1 MGIVLGLRQRVRRL
15 RWRMGRWLSLGAV
28 LLALALALPA
38 AALAHEH
45 RTVHGYEL
53 TVGFNVEPAYVGQI
67 NGVFLQVMKQAAPGA
82 EGHDG
87 GHGEHAHAMVAAGA
101 NMAVAVAAEADP
113 FGGVNVHIMPT
124 GFKFTPENANGPD
137 VPGEGHAHVYVDGE
151 KVERVYT
158 PWFHL
163 TDIAPGMH
171 TVRVTLNANSHGDH
185 AVQGQI
191 VEATT
196 QVNVPEATTQAQGEG
211 RQVAADGH
219 MSVAIMLEPDP
230 LGGANLTVVPH
241 GFAFAAQNVNKPH
254 VSGEGYARVYVNGV
268 AIGRLYGPAMHL
280 GNLTQGMNE
289 VRVTLNANTHED
301 YTVNSQVVQATATV
315 HVEQGDATDGNKE
328 GDDGHTHAAMVPV
341 EGLEATLTVLVAA
354 GGSEPREFPLRAV
367 YGAPGAYV
375 ADFVPTRT
383 GSYIFT
389 FTGTI
394 EGNPINERFESG
406 PGRFDDVRPITT
418 IQFPE
423 PLPSSTELQ
432 EELTV
437 ARAAIGTAQALAFGG
452 LGAGAIA
459 VLAAGMAML
468 MASRRR

>member
-28 LLALALALPA
+28 LLALALASPA
-38 AALAHEH
+38 VALAHEH
-45 RTVHGYEL
+45 RTVQGYEL
-53 TVGFNVEPAYVGQI
+53 IVGFNVEPAYIGQI
-67 NGVFLQVMKQAAPGA
+67 NGAFLQVMQPAAPGA
-82 EGHDG
+82 EGQGDKESDG
-87 GHGEHAHAMVAAGA
+87 GHA
-101 NMAVAVAAEADP
+101 
-113 FGGVNVHIMPT
+113 
-124 GFKFTPENANGPD
+124 
-137 VPGEGHAHVYVDGE
+137 
-151 KVERVYT
+151 
-158 PWFHL
+158 
-163 TDIAPGMH
+163 
-171 TVRVTLNANSHGDH
+171 
-185 AVQGQI
+185 
-191 VEATT
+191 
-196 QVNVPEATTQAQGEG
+196 
-211 RQVAADGH
+211 
-219 MSVAIMLEPDP
+219 
-230 LGGANLTVVPH
+230 
-241 GFAFAAQNVNKPH
+241 
-254 VSGEGYARVYVNGV
+254 
-268 AIGRLYGPAMHL
+268 
-280 GNLTQGMNE
+280 
-289 VRVTLNANTHED
+289 
-301 YTVNSQVVQATATV
+301 
-315 HVEQGDATDGNKE
+315 
-328 GDDGHTHAAMVPV
+328 HAAMMPV

-394 EGNPINERFESG
+394 AGNPINERFESG
-406 PGRFDDVRPITT
+406 PGRFDDVRAITT

-432 EELTV
+432 EELAV